1 MSTRTAPQEYPG
13 TNRRI
18 VLYGNPALRTIA
30 APIREITPEILR
42 LAADLQATLKA
53 SEGIGLAANQI
64 GVPVSVFVLAPWQAD
79 VDLPLTFILNPEI
92 ISTEGLIEEE
102 EGCLSLPGIFEV
114 IARPEMVEVRG
125 IDLRG
130 NEIHLQATGLLARA
144 IVHEFEH
151 LQGILFIDH
160 ISELR
165 RQLLQ
170 ARLNALKETELKLC
184 G

>member
-1 MSTRTAPQEYPG
+1 MSTRTDSQEYPG

-64 GVPVSVFVLAPWQAD
+64 GVPVSAFVLAPWQAD

-92 ISTEGLIEEE
+92 IRTEGLIEEE

-114 IARPEMVEVRG
+114 IPRPEMVEVRG

-130 NEIHLQATGLLARA
+130 HEIHLQATGLLARA

-151 LQGILFIDH
+151 LRGILFIDH

-170 ARLNALKETELKLC
+170 ARLNALQETELRQC